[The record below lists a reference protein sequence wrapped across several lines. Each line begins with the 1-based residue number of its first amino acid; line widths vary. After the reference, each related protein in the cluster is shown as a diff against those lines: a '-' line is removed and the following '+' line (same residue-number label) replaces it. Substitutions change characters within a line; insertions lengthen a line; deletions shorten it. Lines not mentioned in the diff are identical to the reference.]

1 MSSFTDTNGE
11 KWTISVNFG
20 TAHKLKQD
28 LDIDLLSHLK
38 DPKEAMLFMA
48 SLGDDPFQLGQII
61 YTLATPETEGLTID
75 GLFSALDS
83 EKAEEAYQAF
93 MDAVIDFFPPRLRA
107 QLKKLFAKSMA
118 LQEERM
124 EQMYQKV
131 EADIDSPEMD
141 ERLRQQM
148 AGRQSGVS
156 SVSSASE

>member
-1 MSSFTDTNGE
+1 MSSFTDTRGE

-20 TAHKLKQD
+20 TAHKLKKE

-38 DPKEAMLFMA
+38 DPKEAMFFMA

-61 YTLATPETEGLTID
+61 YTLATPEKAGLTVD
-75 GLFSALDS
+75 DLFSALDQ

-107 QLKKLFAKSMA
+107 QLKKLYGKSMA

-124 EQMYQKV
+124 EQTYQKA

-141 ERLRQQM
+141 ERLRKQM
-148 AGRQSGVS
+148 AGRLSGAS
-156 SVSSASE
+156 SVSSESE